1 MEELENCVECNNKHQ
16 TLNIDN
22 THWFAL
28 KVFFNKVL
36 WLESELKKLSVE
48 CYYPVKLV
56 EREHKGVKTMLKEP
70 AISSLMFFR
79 STTSQAEEI
88 QKSFD
93 GHVLLYRY
101 RSSKKPAVISDEEM
115 NVFKM
120 VTSDGNPD
128 LEYMDPGAVTF
139 KKGQH
144 VRVTGGLFE
153 GAEGYIQ
160 RIHGNRRLVV
170 AIEGI
175 VAVATSYIPSC
186 FLQKIDDTEL

>member
-1 MEELENCVECNNKHQ
+1 M
-16 TLNIDN
+16 
-22 THWFAL
+22 
-28 KVFFNKVL
+28 FFNKVL

-48 CYYPVKLV
+48 CYYPIKLV
-56 EREHKGVKTMLKEP
+56 ERERKGVKAIVKEP
-70 AISSLMFFR
+70 AVSSLMFFR
-79 STTSQAEEI
+79 CTAIQAEEI
-88 QKSFD
+88 QKSFN

-101 RSSKKPAVISDEEM
+101 RSTKNPAIISDEEM
-115 NVFKM
+115 NIFKM
-120 VTSDGNPD
+120 VTSSGNPD
-128 LEYMDPGAVTF
+128 LEYMDSGAISF

-170 AIEGI
+170 TIEGV

-186 FLQKIDDTEL
+186 FLEKIDDSYEL

>member
-1 MEELENCVECNNKHQ
+1 MLNEIII
-16 TLNIDN
+16 TLSTGD

-36 WLESELKKLSVE
+36 WLESELNKLFIE
-48 CYYPVKLV
+48 CYYPVKMM
-56 EREHKGVKTMLKEP
+56 EREHKGVKAIVKEP
-70 AISSLMFFR
+70 AVSSLIFFR
-79 STTSQAEEI
+79 STTTQAEEI
-88 QKSFD
+88 QKIFD

-101 RSSKKPAVISDEEM
+101 RSSKNPAVISDEEM
-115 NVFKM
+115 SIFKM
-120 VTSDGNPD
+120 VTSNGNPD
-128 LEYMDPGAVTF
+128 LEYMDTGVVAF